1 MGSHIK
7 KKKYK
12 PFFHAE
18 SGITFTT
25 FQQVREFIWNTRE
38 HKSEISGEPLV
49 NENHWQWSWQF
60 LHLLGRSYTY
70 WVLNP
75 ENVMLATA
83 DEHQNQENYG
93 AFLKKQDEMREKY
106 YQQNQIKK
114 L

>member
-1 MGSHIK
+1 MK
-7 KKKYK
+7 KVKYK
-12 PFFHAE
+12 PFLHEE

-25 FQQVREFIWNTRE
+25 FPQVREYIWNTRE

-60 LHLLGRSYTY
+60 MHLLGRNYTY

-75 ENVMLATA
+75 DNILLGTA
-83 DEHQNQENYG
+83 HEHQNQENYG
-93 AFLKKQDEMREKY
+93 AFLKRQDEMREKY